1 MKLIV
6 GQEKKKWLNDWL
18 IVILSAEASWNENIK
33 LYQLH
38 KMENKNGQWLFI
50 RNSFIFTQSFIN
62 NLGCYTTYDV
72 RRNLVNTAD
81 L

>member
-1 MKLIV
+1 
-6 GQEKKKWLNDWL
+6 
-18 IVILSAEASWNENIK
+18 
-33 LYQLH
+33 
-38 KMENKNGQWLFI
+38 MENKNGQWLFI

-72 RRNLVNTAD
+72 RRDLVNTTD